1 MILPFFNRRACAH
14 LRPFLSLPAQGKR
27 DNDAVAARLDRV
39 ERESRAPNNLCFSI
53 PSLRTAR
60 VIRAMSGGS
69 APEPEELGQLAPSA
83 PLHLRVDQ
91 RDERLDVALTERL
104 IRGANRVTAHPD
116 RLQARP
122 KLTCT
127 AITGDPGDACGRRLA
142 IDRRGGVSGGSG
154 QASALGG
161 RLVCGLSGSLA
172 LHVLSGQTEDHSE
185 RPFWPRPEFTYQR
198 LAACFDEMAQH
209 KRNDD
214 RVI

>member
-1 MILPFFNRRACAH
+1 LPVLAG
-14 LRPFLSLPAQGKR
+14 PGKR

-39 ERESRAPNNLCFSI
+39 GREVAGTQPLFPDPLVEN
-53 PSLRTAR
+53 RTGL
-60 VIRAMSGGS
+60 IRALSGGS

-172 LHVLSGQTEDHSE
+172 LRVLSGQTEDHSE